1 MENTERQIEILD
13 TTLRDGGQGRG
24 ITFSVNDKLRISER
38 LDRFGM
44 HYIEGGWPG
53 LNKTD
58 SEFFEASKGI
68 QFKNAKLVAFG
79 MTCAKGKRPEDDHQ
93 LAKLLDAETGII
105 AIVGKTSEPQVR
117 ETLGI
122 SFEEN
127 LRIIKQ
133 SCRFLVENGREVFF
147 DAEHFFDGFKAS
159 CIYSL
164 ACIAAAVEGGAS
176 RIILCDTNGG
186 GLPSEVGA
194 IVSLVKK
201 DISVPIGIHAH
212 NDSGVAVAN
221 SLIAVEAGAYQVQG
235 TINGYGERC
244 GNANLCSVVP
254 SLKIKMGLN
263 CIPDENISQI
273 TNLARFV
280 AEIAN
285 LPFDH
290 KQAYVGSDAFGHK
303 AGLHASAISKCPGS
317 YNHINPELVGNT
329 SSVSVS
335 ELSGRSNVLIKA
347 KEFGINLSLEQIK
360 KVLSQVETLENKGF
374 QFEGVDGSLKLM
386 MLRQLDSY
394 AQPFEV
400 LSRQVS
406 SRQVGSN
413 DPVDSATVKLKIKNG
428 KEEEMLCGADGD
440 GPVNALDI
448 ALRKAL
454 VPHFPYL

>member
-1 MENTERQIEILD
+1 L
-13 TTLRDGGQGRG
+13 
-24 ITFSVNDKLRISER
+24 
-38 LDRFGM
+38 
-44 HYIEGGWPG
+44 
-53 LNKTD
+53 
-58 SEFFEASKGI
+58 
-68 QFKNAKLVAFG
+68 
-79 MTCAKGKRPEDDHQ
+79 Q
-93 LAKLLDAETGII
+93 L
-105 AIVGKTSEPQVR
+105 
-117 ETLGI
+117 
-122 SFEEN
+122 
-127 LRIIKQ
+127 
-133 SCRFLVENGREVFF
+133 
-147 DAEHFFDGFKAS
+147 
-159 CIYSL
+159 
-164 ACIAAAVEGGAS
+164 
-176 RIILCDTNGG
+176 
-186 GLPSEVGA
+186 
-194 IVSLVKK
+194 
-201 DISVPIGIHAH
+201 
-212 NDSGVAVAN
+212 
-221 SLIAVEAGAYQVQG
+221 
-235 TINGYGERC
+235 
-244 GNANLCSVVP
+244 
-254 SLKIKMGLN
+254 
-263 CIPDENISQI
+263 

-285 LPFDH
+285 LPCDH

-406 SRQVGSN
+406 SRQVCGN

-454 VPHFPYL
+454 VPHFPYLEKTKLVDYKVRVLPGEKGTAKAVRVLIDFSDGIEEWTMVGCSTDLIYASLQALLDGFEYAILKAL